1 MGGWTGKLLRVDLA
15 AGRATVEPLNMTWA
29 RDFIGGR
36 GLGARYLYAE
46 MDPRVEPLAAENKL
60 IFATGPLTGTNASCG
75 ARYMVVTKGALTGAI
90 TTSNSGGHWGPELKF
105 AGYDMI
111 IVEGRAA
118 RPVYLWIY
126 DDQAE
131 IKDAGRL
138 WGKTTWE
145 TEDAIREEVGVPD
158 AVVASIGPAGERLV
172 RFACIVND
180 RHRAAGRSGVG
191 AVMGSKNLKA
201 IAVRGTRGVTVA
213 DPRAFLEATWAGK
226 ARMAKNPVTGSGFAR
241 FGTLATMDP
250 INEVGALP
258 TRNHQHGQFEGV
270 KEIGAGA
277 LKKSGRLLTNKACF
291 ACTIACGR
299 VTKVTGA
306 GAARYTVHTSRKN
319 WRMAAEGPEYEN
331 AWSLGADCGVSDQD
345 AILMANYLCNE
356 LGMDPISMGVT
367 IAAAMELF
375 DRGVLTEA
383 RCGIALR
390 FGSGEALV
398 RMVEATAWR
407 RGIGDELAEGAMRLT
422 AKLGHPEL
430 FMGVKGQE
438 FPAYDPRGLQGM
450 GLGYATS
457 NRGACHLRAFTAGA
471 EVFGKMDRTATAGKA
486 ELTKKLQD
494 TGAGTYDAAGLCS
507 FVDSAVGPKDVVPML
522 AAATGIAYTV
532 DDVLKAGE
540 RIHNLERL
548 WNLRAGFTA
557 KDDTLPPR
565 MLSEPP
571 PSGPSA
577 GMVSRLQEMLP
588 RYYEIRGWDAE
599 GRPTPAK
606 LAELG
611 LATL

>member
-1 MGGWTGKLLRVDLA
+1 MRGWTGKILRVDLA
-15 AGRATVEPLNMTWA
+15 RRSVEVEPLNMAWA

-36 GLGARYLYAE
+36 GLGARYLFAE
-46 MDPRVEPLAAENKL
+46 MDPTVDALSPDNKL

-105 AGYDMI
+105 AGYDMVI
-111 IVEGRAA
+111 AEGKASE
-118 RPVYLWIY
+118 PVYLWIY
-126 DDQAE
+126 DDE
-131 IKDAGRL
+131 VELRDARHL

-145 TEDAIREEVGVPD
+145 TEDLIREDSGVPD

-172 RFACIVND
+172 RFACIIND

-201 IAVRGTRGVTVA
+201 VAVRGTRGVTVA
-213 DPRAFLEATWAGK
+213 DPKAFLEATWTAK
-226 ARMAKNPVTGSGFAR
+226 ARMAKNPVTGSGFAK

-258 TRNHQHGQFEGV
+258 TFNHQQGQFEGV
-270 KEIGAGA
+270 KQIGAGA

-299 VTKVTGA
+299 VTKVTGE
-306 GAARYTVHTSRKN
+306 GVARYTIHTSRKN

-331 AWSLGADCGVSDQD
+331 AWSLGADCGIADQD

-367 IAAAMELF
+367 VAAAMELYQK
-375 DRGVLTEA
+375 GVLTEEQ
-383 RCGIALR
+383 CGIALR
-390 FGSGEALV
+390 FGSGEALLK
-398 RMVEATAWR
+398 MVEDTGWR
-407 RGIGDELAEGAMRLT
+407 RGIGAELAEGAMRLT
-422 AKLGHPEL
+422 TRFGHPEL

-471 EVFGKMDRTATAGKA
+471 EVFGKIDRTATEGKA

-494 TGAGTYDAAGLCS
+494 TGAGSYDASGLCS
-507 FVDSAVGPKDVVPML
+507 FVDSAIGPKDVVSML
-522 AAATGIAYTV
+522 AAATGIPYTV
-532 DDVLKAGE
+532 EEILKAGE

-548 WNLRAGFTA
+548 FNLRAGFTA
-557 KDDTLPPR
+557 RDDTLPRR
-565 MLSEPP
+565 MLDEPP

-577 GMVSRLQEMLP
+577 GMVNRLAEMLP
-588 RYYEIRGWDAE
+588 RYYAIRGWDAE
-599 GRPTPAK
+599 GRPTRAK

-611 LATL
+611 LA

>member
-1 MGGWTGKLLRVDLA
+1 MAGWTGKLLRVDLT
-15 AGRATVEPLNMTWA
+15 GRSVGVEPLNMAWA

-36 GLGARYLYAE
+36 GLAARYLYAE
-46 MDPRVEPLAAENKL
+46 MDPKVDALSPDNTL

-105 AGYDMI
+105 AGYDMV
-111 IVEGRAA
+111 IVEGRATE
-118 RPVYLWIY
+118 PVYLWIY
-126 DDQAE
+126 DDDVK
-131 IKDAGRL
+131 IRDAGRL

-145 TEDAIREEVGVPD
+145 AEDAIREESGVPD

-172 RFACIVND
+172 RFACIIND

-213 DPRAFLEATWAGK
+213 DPKAFLEATWSAK
-226 ARMAKNPVTGSGFAR
+226 ARLAKNPMTGSGFAR

-258 TRNHQHGQFEGV
+258 TFNHQQGQFEGV
-270 KEIGAGA
+270 KQIGAGA

-299 VTKVTGA
+299 VTRVTGE
-306 GAARYTVHTSRKN
+306 GAARYVVHTSRKN
-319 WRMAAEGPEYEN
+319 WRLAAEGPEYEN
-331 AWSLGADCGVSDQD
+331 AWSLGAECGVSDQD
-345 AILMANYLCNE
+345 AILIANYLCNE

-375 DRGVLTEA
+375 ERGVIKEEQ
-383 RCGIALR
+383 CGVALR

-398 RMVEATAWR
+398 RMVEATGWR
-407 RGIGDELAEGAMRLT
+407 KGFGDELAEGSMRLT
-422 AKLGHPEL
+422 AKFGHPQL

-450 GLGYATS
+450 GLGFATS

-471 EVFGKMDRTATAGKA
+471 EVFGKMDRTTTEGKA

-494 TGAGTYDAAGLCS
+494 TGAASYDASGLCS
-507 FVDSAVGPKDVVPML
+507 FVDSAVGPREVATVL
-522 AAATGIAYTV
+522 IAATGVPYTV
-532 DDVLKAGE
+532 EELLKAGE
-540 RIHNLERL
+540 RIHNLERVF
-548 WNLRAGFTA
+548 NLRAGFAA

-571 PSGPSA
+571 PAGPSA
-577 GMVSRLQEMLP
+577 GMVSRLHEMLP

-599 GRPTPAK
+599 GRPTAAK

-611 LATL
+611 LA

>member
-1 MGGWTGKLLRVDLA
+1 MGGWAGKLLRVNLTSRRWA
-15 AGRATVEPLNMTWA
+15 VEPLNMAWA

-36 GLGARYLYAE
+36 GLAARYLFAE
-46 MDPRVEPLAAENKL
+46 MDPTVDALSPQNKL

-105 AGYDMI
+105 AGYDMV
-111 IVEGRAA
+111 IVEGKAA
-118 RPVYLWIY
+118 EPVYLWIY
-126 DDQAE
+126 DDAVE
-131 IKDAGRL
+131 IKNARHL

-145 TEDAIREEVGVPD
+145 TEDMIREESGVPD

-172 RFACIVND
+172 RFACIIND

-213 DPRAFLEATWAGK
+213 NPRAFLEATWAAK
-226 ARMAKNPVTGSGFAR
+226 ARMAKNPVTGSGLAR

-258 TRNHQHGQFEGV
+258 THNHQGGQFEGV
-270 KEIGAGA
+270 KQIGAGA
-277 LKKSGRLLTNKACF
+277 LKKSGRLLANKACF

-299 VTKVTGA
+299 VTKVTGE
-306 GAARYTVHTSRKN
+306 GAARYMIHTSRKN
-319 WRMAAEGPEYEN
+319 WAMAAEGPEYEN

-356 LGMDPISMGVT
+356 LGMDPISLGVT

-375 DRGVLTEA
+375 EKGVLTEQQ
-383 RCGIALR
+383 CGIALR

-398 RMVEATAWR
+398 KMVEETGWR
-407 RGIGDELAEGAMRLT
+407 KGFGDELAEGSMRLT
-422 AKLGHPEL
+422 TKFGHPEL

-471 EVFGKMDRTATAGKA
+471 EVFGKMDRTATEGKA

-494 TGAGTYDAAGLCS
+494 TGAAAYDAPGLCS
-507 FVDSAVGPKDVVPML
+507 FVDSATGPREVAPIL
-522 AAATGIAYTV
+522 AAATGVPYTV
-532 DDVLKAGE
+532 EEILKIGE

-557 KDDTLPPR
+557 KDDTLPQR
-565 MLSEPP
+565 MLREPP
-571 PSGPSA
+571 PAGPSA
-577 GMVSRLQEMLP
+577 GMVNRLPEMLP

-611 LATL
+611 LATI

>member
-1 MGGWTGKLLRVDLA
+1 MGGWTGKILRVDLT
-15 AGRATVEPLNMTWA
+15 RRSVKVEPLNIAWA

-36 GLGARYLYAE
+36 GLGARYLFAE
-46 MDPRVEPLAAENKL
+46 MDPRVDALSPDNKL

-105 AGYDMI
+105 AGYDMV
-111 IVEGRAA
+111 IVEGKA
-118 RPVYLWIY
+118 PEPMYLWIY
-126 DDQAE
+126 DDEVE
-131 IKDAGRL
+131 IRSARHL
-138 WGKTTWE
+138 WGRTTWE
-145 TEDAIREEVGVPD
+145 TEDLIREESGVPD

-172 RFACIVND
+172 RFACIIND

-201 IAVRGTRGVTVA
+201 IAVRGTRGVA
-213 DPRAFLEATWAGK
+213 LAEPKAFLEATWTAK
-226 ARMAKNPVTGSGFAR
+226 ARMAKNPVTGSGFAK

-258 TRNHQHGQFEGV
+258 TFNHQQGRFEGV
-270 KEIGAGA
+270 QQIGAGA

-299 VTKVTGA
+299 VTKVTG
-306 GAARYTVHTSRKN
+306 GGVERYTIYTSRKN

-331 AWSLGADCGVSDQD
+331 AWSLGADCGIADQD

-367 IAAAMELF
+367 VAAAMELYEK
-375 DRGVLTEA
+375 GVLTEEQ
-383 RCGIALR
+383 CGIALR
-390 FGSGEALV
+390 FGSGGALLK
-398 RMVEATAWR
+398 MVEDTGWR
-407 RGIGDELAEGAMRLT
+407 RGIGAELAEGAMRLT
-422 AKLGHPEL
+422 ARFGHPEL

-471 EVFGKMDRTATAGKA
+471 EVFGKMDRTATDGKA

-494 TGAGTYDAAGLCS
+494 TGAGSYDASGLCS
-507 FVDSAVGPKDVVPML
+507 FVDSAIGPKDVVPML
-522 AAATGIAYTV
+522 AAATGLPYTV
-532 DDVLKAGE
+532 EEILKIGE

-548 WNLRAGFTA
+548 FNLRAGFTA
-557 KDDTLPPR
+557 KDDTLPRR
-565 MLSEPP
+565 MLAEPT

-577 GMVSRLQEMLP
+577 GMVNRLAEMLP
-588 RYYEIRGWDAE
+588 RYYEIRGWDAD

-606 LAELG
+606 LADLG
-611 LATL
+611 LA

>member
-1 MGGWTGKLLRVDLA
+1 MGGWTGKILRVDLA
-15 AGRATVEPLNMTWA
+15 RGSVEVEPLNMAWA

-36 GLGARYLYAE
+36 GLGARYLFAE
-46 MDPRVEPLAAENKL
+46 MDPRVNALSPDNKL

-105 AGYDMI
+105 AGYDMV
-111 IVEGRAA
+111 IVEGKAPE
-118 RPVYLWIY
+118 PVYLWIY
-126 DDQAE
+126 DDAVE
-131 IKDAGRL
+131 IRDAGHL

-145 TEDAIREEVGVPD
+145 TEDLIREESGVPD

-172 RFACIVND
+172 RFACIIND

-191 AVMGSKNLKA
+191 AVMGGKNLKA
-201 IAVRGTRGVTVA
+201 IAVRGTRGVAVA
-213 DPRAFLEATWAGK
+213 DPQGFLSATWASK
-226 ARMAKNPVTGSGFAR
+226 ARMAKNPVTGSGFAK

-258 TRNHQHGQFEGV
+258 TFNHQQGQFEGV
-270 KEIGAGA
+270 KHIGAA
-277 LKKSGRLLTNKACF
+277 ELKKSGRLLTNKACF

-299 VTKVTGA
+299 VTKVTGE
-306 GAARYTVHTSRKN
+306 GVARYTIYTSRKN

-331 AWSLGADCGVSDQD
+331 AWSLGADCGVGDQD
-345 AILMANYLCNE
+345 AILMANFVCNE
-356 LGMDPISMGVT
+356 LGMDPISLGVT
-367 IAAAMELF
+367 VAAAMELYEK
-375 DRGVLTEA
+375 GVLTEEQ
-383 RCGIALR
+383 CGIALR
-390 FGSGEALV
+390 FGSGEALLK
-398 RMVEATAWR
+398 MVEDTGWR
-407 RGIGDELAEGAMRLT
+407 RGIGDELAEGAKRLT
-422 AKLGHPEL
+422 ARFGYPEL

-450 GLGYATS
+450 GIGYATS

-471 EVFGKMDRTATAGKA
+471 EVFGKMDRTATEGKA

-494 TGAGTYDAAGLCS
+494 TGAGSYDASGLCS
-507 FVDSAVGPKDVVPML
+507 FVDSAIGPKDVVPML
-522 AAATGIAYTV
+522 AAATGIPYTV
-532 DDVLKAGE
+532 EEILKAGE

-548 WNLRAGFTA
+548 FNLRAGFTA
-557 KDDTLPPR
+557 RDDTLPRR
-565 MLSEPP
+565 MLAEPP

-577 GMVSRLQEMLP
+577 GMVSRLPEMLP

-611 LATL
+611 LA

>member
-1 MGGWTGKLLRVDLA
+1 MAGWTGKLLRVDLTDRSV
-15 AGRATVEPLNMTWA
+15 GVEPLNMAWA

-46 MDPRVEPLAAENKL
+46 MDPKVDALSPDNTL

-105 AGYDMI
+105 AGYDMV
-111 IVEGRAA
+111 IVEGRATE
-118 RPVYLWIY
+118 PVYLWIY
-126 DDQAE
+126 DDDVK
-131 IKDAGRL
+131 IRDAGRL

-145 TEDAIREEVGVPD
+145 AEDAIREESGVPD

-172 RFACIVND
+172 RFACIIND

-213 DPRAFLEATWAGK
+213 DPKAFLEATWSAK
-226 ARMAKNPVTGSGFAR
+226 ARMAKNPMTGSGFAR

-258 TRNHQHGQFEGV
+258 TFNHQQGQFEGV
-270 KEIGAGA
+270 KQIGAGA

-299 VTKVTGA
+299 VTRVTGE
-306 GAARYTVHTSRKN
+306 GAARYVVHTSRKN
-319 WRMAAEGPEYEN
+319 WQLAAEGPEYEN
-331 AWSLGADCGVSDQD
+331 AWALGAECGVSDQD
-345 AILMANYLCNE
+345 AILIANYLCNE

-375 DRGVLTEA
+375 ERGVIKEEQ
-383 RCGIALR
+383 CGVALR

-398 RMVEATAWR
+398 RMVEATGWR
-407 RGIGDELAEGAMRLT
+407 KGFGDELAEGSMRLT
-422 AKLGHPEL
+422 AKFGHPQL

-450 GLGYATS
+450 GLGFATS

-471 EVFGKMDRTATAGKA
+471 EVFGKMDRTTTEGKA

-494 TGAGTYDAAGLCS
+494 TGAASYDASGLCS
-507 FVDSAVGPKDVVPML
+507 FVDSAVGPREVATVL
-522 AAATGIAYTV
+522 IAATGVPYTV
-532 DDVLKAGE
+532 EELLKAGE
-540 RIHNLERL
+540 RIHNLERVF
-548 WNLRAGFTA
+548 NLRAGFAA

-571 PSGPSA
+571 PAGPSA
-577 GMVSRLQEMLP
+577 GMVSRLHEMLP

-599 GRPTPAK
+599 GRPTAAK

-611 LATL
+611 LA

>member
-1 MGGWTGKLLRVDLA
+1 MGGWTGKILRVDLT
-15 AGRATVEPLNMTWA
+15 RRSVKVEPLNMTWA

-36 GLGARYLYAE
+36 GLGARYLFAE
-46 MDPRVEPLAAENKL
+46 MDPRVDALSPDNKL

-105 AGYDMI
+105 AGYDMVI
-111 IVEGRAA
+111 LEGKASE
-118 RPVYLWIY
+118 PVYLWIY
-126 DDQAE
+126 DDAVE
-131 IKDAGRL
+131 IRDARHL

-145 TEDAIREEVGVPD
+145 TEDLIREESGVPD

-172 RFACIVND
+172 RFACIIND

-191 AVMGSKNLKA
+191 AVMGGKNLKA
-201 IAVRGTRGVTVA
+201 IAVRGTRGVAVA
-213 DPRAFLEATWAGK
+213 DPPGFLSATWGSK
-226 ARMAKNPVTGSGFAR
+226 ARMAKNPVTGSGFAK

-250 INEVGALP
+250 INEIGALP
-258 TRNHQHGQFEGV
+258 TFNHQQGQFEGV
-270 KEIGAGA
+270 THIGAGA

-299 VTKVTGA
+299 VTKVTGE
-306 GAARYTVHTSRKN
+306 GVARYTIYTSRKN

-331 AWSLGADCGVSDQD
+331 AWSLGADCGVGDQD
-345 AILMANYLCNE
+345 AILMANYVCNE

-367 IAAAMELF
+367 VAAAMELYEK
-375 DRGVLTEA
+375 GVLTEEQ
-383 RCGIALR
+383 CGIALR
-390 FGSGEALV
+390 FGSGEALLK
-398 RMVEATAWR
+398 MVEDTGWR
-407 RGIGDELAEGAMRLT
+407 RGIGDELAEGAKRLT
-422 AKLGHPEL
+422 ARFGHPEL

-471 EVFGKMDRTATAGKA
+471 EVWGKMDRTATEGKA

-494 TGAGTYDAAGLCS
+494 TGAGSYDASGLCS
-507 FVDSAVGPKDVVPML
+507 FVDSAIGPKDVVPML
-522 AAATGIAYTV
+522 AAATGIPYTV
-532 DDVLKAGE
+532 EELLKVGE

-548 WNLRAGFTA
+548 FNLRAGFTA
-557 KDDTLPPR
+557 RDDTLPRR
-565 MLSEPP
+565 MLAEPP

-577 GMVSRLQEMLP
+577 GMVSRLPEMLP

-611 LATL
+611 LA